1 MASIQSVHPGAGAEP
16 PFAAGRPL
24 WVVVL
29 AAGLIVAVTVGL
41 RQVMGLYLPP
51 VTQELGIGREPF
63 STAMA
68 IANLV
73 IGIGSIP
80 AGAIADKYG
89 AGRVVVA
96 GVLLTMAGN
105 YILYAAHSGDALMWS
120 GVFLGLGTASAGINA
135 LVGAVARAAGAEK
148 RTAAIAAVG
157 MAGGIGN
164 FAAFPYTHALMEVF
178 GWRGSL
184 LAAAATLALLLPVA
198 WFVSGR
204 PQAQSGRKAQSLGEA
219 FHEAVRWP
227 SYWLLVIGYSVCGF
241 HVAFYSV
248 HLPAFI
254 ADKGLPA
261 WVGVWALTAVGIA
274 NIVGTFFAGQL
285 AGVIGQRAGLIVIYA
300 TRCFIF
306 LGMLYL
312 PINPLT
318 VIMLSATLGLVWLS
332 TIPLTSGLVGTFF
345 GTTWMSMLFGV
356 VLFSHQLGSFAGL
369 WVAGRVFDMT
379 KSYDLMWWISIGL
392 AAIAVLIHWPIRER
406 PVPRLEGVASAGRR
420 G

>member
-1 MASIQSVHPGAGAEP
+1 MSRSSRSRLRNVMALSP
-16 PFAAGRPL
+16 PIPTVAITTRPL
-24 WVVVL
+24 WVVIA
-29 AAGLIVAVTVGL
+29 AAGLIVAMTVGL

-51 VTQELGIGREPF
+51 VTSDLGIGREPF

-68 IANLV
+68 LANLV

-105 YILYAAHSGDALMWS
+105 YVLYAAQSSDALMWS
-120 GVFLGLGTASAGINA
+120 GVLLGLGTAGAGINA
-135 LVGAVARAAGAEK
+135 MVGAVARAAGAEK

-164 FAAFPYTHALMEVF
+164 FVAFPYTHALMEAF

-184 LAAAATLALLLPVA
+184 LGAIATLALLLPVA
-198 WFVSGR
+198 WFVSGTPR
-204 PQAQSGRKAQSLGEA
+204 AQAGPKPQSLQEA
-219 FHEAVRWP
+219 CKEAVRWP

-254 ADKGLPA
+254 ADKGLPS

-274 NIVGTFFAGQL
+274 NIIGTFAVGRL
-285 AGVIGQRAGLIVIYA
+285 AGVIGQRLGLIIIYA

-306 LGMLYL
+306 LAMLFL
-312 PINPLT
+312 PINAAT
-318 VIMLSATLGLVWLS
+318 VIVLSAMLGLVWLS

-345 GTTWMSMLFGV
+345 GTTWMSMLYGV
-356 VLFSHQLGSFAGL
+356 VLLAPDRVVPGPLGCGRHLRRDEILRSDVVDIG
-369 WVAGRVFDMT
+369 WTERAGRCH
-379 KSYDLMWWISIGL
+379 SL
-392 AAIAVLIHWPIRER
+392 ADP
-406 PVPRLEGVASAGRR
+406 
-420 G
+420 